1 MKWLAGILLTI
12 IGVLVAPAATASYRP
27 CTDHAR
33 HCPVEVRMAK
43 GTDTITLEGETSPGS
58 GCCAY
63 ALRARA
69 GQTLSWRLEGPTSRV
84 LLTYPDGQV
93 DGPGLPAAIVLPANG
108 VYVFEVRP
116 NLMAD
121 DAHGR
126 FRLTLTIR

>member
-1 MKWLAGILLTI
+1 MSEIRPRRSILYM
-12 IGVLVAPAATASYRP
+12 PASN
-27 CTDHAR
+27 AR
-33 HCPVEVRMAK
+33 AIEK
-43 GTDTITLEGETSPGS
+43 
-58 GCCAY
+58 
-63 ALRARA
+63 ARA

-126 FRLTLTIR
+126 FRLTFTIR